1 MFNGGNLEQKWQR
14 ISEKFSMKIF
24 ISYRR
29 ADSKYVV
36 DRVRDRLIT
45 AFGNQSVFRD
55 VESIPLGIDF
65 RTELENVASSC
76 DVMLVIIGPQW
87 AGITDAQGNKRL
99 FDANDFTRIEIETG
113 LSHEGIRVIPVL
125 VMNAIMPTAQEMPES
140 LKELAFRNA
149 INVRNDPDFDNDIQ
163 RLILGINQLQ
173 GGAVQT
179 TVNEGNL
186 VATSKTKAGK
196 YLQAMPAKEKSA
208 AGEPTQKRFPLML
221 GIFGGL
227 AILTVAIVAGVFLLR
242 NNIPSPIASTG
253 MVRVSGGNYTI
264 GTNTPVDI
272 AEFWIDRYEV
282 TNSGYAEF
290 IDEAGN
296 EPPEYWANGEIPA
309 GLRNHPVRQ
318 VTWDLAE
325 EYCTW
330 VEKRLP
336 TESEWEIAARGPFG
350 WLYPWGNDAYKVKQ
364 ETKGTSPVDSNPLNR
379 SYFGVYYMSGNVW
392 EWVSDPYTP
401 TAENEH
407 VMRGGA
413 YGPLD
418 VLTTAIS
425 LPDDSP
431 ANEKTG
437 FRCAVDGE
445 NVIRKYD
452 EALVLDDDFDTSN
465 TNWPGI
471 HENRFLFDYHEVGYY
486 HVEAKDANKFVPAF
500 YEHDSFSNF
509 VMETGVFVDKAN
521 TDNQQGNFLYGLG
534 VQVTEGQFYAFLVSA
549 KDQKWQVLK
558 GTLKE
563 GAVIGDASDL
573 MIITSGTDP
582 SIRGATEDQEDRL
595 TVIANGTELMYLVNG
610 NLVYILTVEDH
621 QKVKVGF
628 IVETLD
634 DVTRVHIHYNWVT
647 LQKIDPFDYGDEKQ
661 TSLAVQ
667 PTPTIAPTLAP
678 PSATPTFA
686 PPVTPYVRI
695 LGITV
700 DPDQNYVVEYE
711 TFGYTEER
719 GSLHVHFF
727 FDTVLPEQAGA
738 PASGPWIVYYGPR
751 PFTKYAVSIRPAG
764 AIQMCALV
772 ANGNHTVQLMS
783 GNCVDL
789 PPNP

>member
-1 MFNGGNLEQKWQR
+1 
-14 ISEKFSMKIF
+14 MKIF

-36 DRVRDRLIT
+36 DRIRDRLIT

-55 VESIPLGIDF
+55 VESIPLGTDF
-65 RTELENVASSC
+65 RTELENVASNC

-99 FDANDFTRIEIETG
+99 FDAYDFTRIEIETG
-113 LSHEGIRVIPVL
+113 LTHEEIRVIPVL
-125 VMNAIMPTAQEMPES
+125 VMNAVMPTAQEIPEN

-163 RLILGINQLQ
+163 RLILGINRLQ
-173 GGAVQT
+173 SGVVEPK
-179 TVNEGNL
+179 VNESEEGSL
-186 VATSKTKAGK
+186 VAPSKIKAEK
-196 YLQAMPAKEKSA
+196 HLEALPAKEKSA
-208 AGEPTQKRFPLML
+208 AGGPAQKRSPLML
-221 GIFGGL
+221 GIIGGIAL
-227 AILTVAIVAGVFLLR
+227 LTMVIVAGVFLFR
-242 NNIPSPIASTG
+242 NNRSSPIASTG
-253 MVRVSGGNYTI
+253 MVRISAGNYTI
-264 GTNTPVDI
+264 GTNTPVEV

-282 TNSGYAEF
+282 TNSDFAKF
-290 IDEAGN
+290 IDEIEN
-296 EPPEYWANGEIPA
+296 DPPEYWTNSEIPA
-309 GLRNHPVRQ
+309 GLRNHPVREISWGQ
-318 VTWDLAE
+318 AE
-325 EYCTW
+325 QYCTW

-336 TESEWEIAARGPFG
+336 TEAEWEIAARGPYG
-350 WLYPWGNDAYKVKQ
+350 WLYPWGNDANKVYQ
-364 ETKGTSPVDSNPLNR
+364 ETKSTRPVDSNSVNR
-379 SYFGVYYMSGNVW
+379 SYFGAYYMSGNVW

-431 ANEKTG
+431 ANEKAG

-452 EALVLDDDFDTSN
+452 EALVLDDDFESNN

-471 HENRFLFDYHEVGYY
+471 HEDKFLFDYHEVGYY
-486 HVEAKDANKFVPAF
+486 HVEAKEADKFIPAF
-500 YEHDSFSNF
+500 YEHDSYSNF

-521 TDNQQGNFLYGLG
+521 TDDQQGNFFYGLG
-534 VQVTEGQFYAFLVSA
+534 VQVTEGPFYAFLVSA
-549 KDQKWQVLK
+549 KDQKWQVLT
-558 GTLKE
+558 GTLLNE
-563 GAVIGDASDL
+563 GTVIGDVSDL
-573 MIITSGTDP
+573 MVIESGTDP
-582 SIRGATEDQEDRL
+582 SIRGASEDQEDRL

-610 NLVYILTVEDH
+610 NLVYVFTVEEH

-634 DVTRVHIHYNWVT
+634 DVTKVHIHYNWVT
-647 LQKIDPFDYGDEKQ
+647 LQKIDPFDNGDEKQ
-661 TSLAVQ
+661 ASVAVQ

-695 LGITV
+695 LDITV
-700 DPDQNYVVEYE
+700 DSDQRYVVEYE

-719 GSLHVHFF
+719 GNLHVHFF
-727 FDTVLPEQAGA
+727 FDTVLPEQAGV

-751 PFTKYAVSIRPAG
+751 PFTEYTISNRPAG

-772 ANGNHTVQLMS
+772 ANSNHTVQLKS

>member
-1 MFNGGNLEQKWQR
+1 
-14 ISEKFSMKIF
+14 MKIF

-36 DRVRDRLIT
+36 DRIRDRLIT

-55 VESIPLGIDF
+55 VESIPIGVDF

-76 DVMLVIIGPQW
+76 DVMLVVIGPQW

-113 LSHEGIRVIPVL
+113 LRHEGIRVVPVL
-125 VMNAIMPTAQEMPES
+125 VMNADMPTAQEMPES
-140 LKELAFRNA
+140 LKDLAFRNA
-149 INVRNDPDFDNDIQ
+149 VNVRNDPDFDNDIQ

-173 GGAVQT
+173 SGVVEPI
-179 TVNEGNL
+179 VNGSEEGNL
-186 VATSKTKAGK
+186 VVPSKIKAAK
-196 YLQAMPAKEKSA
+196 HLEALPAREKSA
-208 AGEPTQKRFPLML
+208 TGKPAQKRSPLML
-221 GIFGGL
+221 GIIGGVAL
-227 AILTVAIVAGVFLLR
+227 LTMAIVAGVFLLG
-242 NNIPSPIASTG
+242 NNRSSPVASTG
-253 MVRVSGGNYTI
+253 MVRISAGNYTM
-264 GTNTPVDI
+264 GTNTPVEV

-282 TNSGYAEF
+282 TNSDYAKF
-290 IDEAGN
+290 IDGTGN
-296 EPPEYWANGEIPA
+296 NPPAYWTGGDIPP
-309 GLRNHPVRQ
+309 GLREHPVAQIKWEEAR
-318 VTWDLAE
+318 
-325 EYCTW
+325 EYCSW
-330 VEKRLP
+330 VGKRLP
-336 TESEWEIAARGPFG
+336 TEAEWEVAARGPFG
-350 WLYPWGNDAYKVKQ
+350 WLYPWGNNPDGVRR
-364 ETKGTSPVDSNPLNR
+364 ETRSTRPVDDNPANR
-379 SYFGVYYMSGNVW
+379 SYFGAYYMSGNVW
-392 EWVSDPYTP
+392 EWVDDPFTQ

-407 VMRGGA
+407 IMRGGA

-418 VLTTAIS
+418 VLTTPIS
-425 LPDDSP
+425 IADNGPVT
-431 ANEKTG
+431 EKAG
-437 FRCAVDGE
+437 FRCAASGE
-445 NVIRKYD
+445 NVIRRYD
-452 EALVLDDDFDTSN
+452 EALALDDNFDSSN

-471 HENRFLFDYHEVGYY
+471 HEDKFLFDYHEVGYY
-486 HVEAKDANKFVPAF
+486 HVEAKDANKFISAF
-500 YEHDSFSNF
+500 YEHDTFSNF

-549 KDQKWQVLK
+549 KDQKWQVVK
-558 GTLKE
+558 GTLNKDV
-563 GAVIGDASDL
+563 VIGDTSDL
-573 MIITSGTDP
+573 TVITSGTDP
-582 SIRGATEDQEDRL
+582 SIRGMVDDKEDRL
-595 TVIANGTELMYLVNG
+595 AIIANGTELMYLVNG
-610 NLVYILTVEDH
+610 NLVYVLTVEDH

-634 DVTRVHIHYNWVT
+634 DVTKVHIHYNWVT
-647 LQKIDPFDYGDEKQ
+647 LQKIDPFDNGDEKQ

-678 PSATPTFA
+678 PSATSTFA

-700 DPDQNYVVEYE
+700 GPDQNYVVEYE

-719 GSLHVHFF
+719 GNLHVHFF

-751 PFTKYAVSIRPAG
+751 PFTKYAISNRPSS

-772 ANGNHTVQLMS
+772 ANSNHSIQLKS
-783 GNCVDL
+783 GNCMDL